1 MKSLKKVL
9 GAIPVF
15 IASLGTKVMGLN
27 VLEIDSPQKVD
38 LLYGVPMVSR
48 TTLILRI
55 VRRIGIILVPI
66 VIIIGI
72 IVYVKKRKKAK
83 EQKENIK
90 QENDEVK

>member
-15 IASLGTKVMGLN
+15 ITSLSTKVMGLN
-27 VLEIDSPQKVD
+27 VLEIDPNQQD
-38 LLYGVPMVSR
+38 LYGVPMVSR
-48 TTLILRI
+48 TTLILKI
-55 VRRIGIILVPI
+55 VRRIGIILIPI
-66 VIIIGI
+66 VIIIGV